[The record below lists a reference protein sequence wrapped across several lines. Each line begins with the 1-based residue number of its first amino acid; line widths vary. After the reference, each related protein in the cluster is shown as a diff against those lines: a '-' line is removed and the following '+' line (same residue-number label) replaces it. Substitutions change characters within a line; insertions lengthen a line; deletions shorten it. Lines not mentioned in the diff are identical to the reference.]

1 MFTGLRNGFRCFWLF
16 ALFGC
21 GTPPSPSSN
30 KPDAGAQGTPQ
41 DVDTGN
47 PSSAEAGTSPIT
59 WIEERD
65 IVYAPPPG
73 VGNEFAKLDL
83 FRVDDHTTR
92 PLVLLVHGGSWVG
105 GDKEAFTARAPDLV
119 RWWMEQGYT
128 AAALNFRLA
137 SRLGEPQTVRPRDQV
152 RDIAHALAWLLQQED
167 YHLKQEDV
175 IAVGYSSGAH
185 LVALLGADGS
195 FMEEAGLSERIL
207 AATISLDVH
216 AYDVP
221 YALEL
226 MVDSDVEQN
235 MSLIRHLFGDTSSE
249 QLEASPISYLQGF
262 VAPAL
267 IISVDADPALAGSHG
282 YIVSKAA
289 ENYVDALQAA
299 GHKGE
304 TFHDASED
312 HSSLV
317 SGFGLPGDKVT
328 ARVQSFIDNL

>member
-1 MFTGLRNGFRCFWLF
+1 MFTGVRNGFCCFWVC
-16 ALFGC
+16 ALVGC
-21 GTPPSPSSN
+21 GTTPSTPLS
-30 KPDAGAQGTPQ
+30 KPNAGAQGTPQ
-41 DVDTGN
+41 DVDINN
-47 PSSAEAGTSPIT
+47 PSSADAGTGPLT

-65 IVYAPPPG
+65 IAYAPPPG
-73 VGNEFAKLDL
+73 VGDEFAKLDL
-83 FRVDDHTTR
+83 FRIDDDNTR

-105 GDKEAFTARAPDLV
+105 GDKEAFAARAPDLV
-119 RWWMEQGYT
+119 RWWMEKGYT

-137 SRLGEPQTVRPRDQV
+137 SRLGEPQTVRPRDQA
-152 RDIAHALAWLLQQED
+152 RDIAHALAWLMQQD
-167 YHLKQEDV
+167 AYHLKQEDV

-195 FMEEAGLSERIL
+195 FLEEAGLSESIL
-207 AATISLDVH
+207 GATISLDVH

-235 MSLIRHLFGDTSSE
+235 MPLIRHLFGNTASE

-267 IISVDADPALAGSHG
+267 IISVDAAPALAGSHG

-299 GHKGE
+299 GHVVA
-304 TFHDASED
+304 TFHDATED

-317 SGFGLPGDKVT
+317 SGFGLPGDDVT
-328 ARVQSFIDNL
+328 ERVQSFLDNL